1 MEPNS
6 NTWET
11 HRLIRKK
18 ERGVI
23 DYEKSLQIIEELS
36 ALNTFHP
43 DHNFLLDHRETQ
55 SFLNG
60 IDDIMNVTLEFV
72 RFMPSFSNKIATVI
86 SKDPE
91 SLSVAQRFQA
101 CMVLY
106 DYNFRFF
113 TDIEKAMVW
122 LSDEEDDSAS
132 G

>member
-1 MEPNS
+1 M
-6 NTWET
+6 
-11 HRLIRKK
+11 
-18 ERGVI
+18 I
-23 DYEKSLQIIEELS
+23 DYERSLQIIEELS

-55 SFLNG
+55 SFLIG

-72 RFMPSFSNKIATVI
+72 RFMPSFNNKIATVI
-86 SKDPE
+86 PEDPE
-91 SLSVAQRFQA
+91 SLSFAERFQA

-113 TDIEKAMVW
+113 TDMEKAMLW
-122 LSDEEDDSAS
+122 LSDEEEDSAM